1 MSTLVCLGLGY
12 CAKYYVAEFSSRFS
26 RIVGTSRSDEN
37 LVSSRVE
44 MIAFDGKTPSPR
56 LRAAIAGASA
66 LLISAAPGEDGDP
79 ILAALGAD
87 LEAARALQSIV
98 YLSSLGVYGDHGGA
112 WVDET
117 TPTIPPHTRG
127 AARVDAEARWQE
139 LGRRRGMPVAILRLG
154 GIYGPGQNA
163 FTRLLAGRAHRI
175 AKPGHVTNR
184 IHVADIAQAIE
195 AAFAK
200 KADGIF
206 NVNDDEPAPP
216 GDQIT
221 FAAKLLGIEPPRE
234 LSMEEATRTLPPL
247 VMSFYQGFAR
257 SKNDK
262 LKNVL
267 GVTLR
272 YPNYRIGLQVLHD
285 TGYEA
290 RDPLTT
296 TPAR

>member
-12 CAKYYVAEFSSRFS
+12 SARHYVAEFGTRFT
-26 RIVGTSRSDEN
+26 RIVGTSRTGETPAN
-37 LVSSRVE
+37 ARVE
-44 MIAFDGKTPSPR
+44 MIPFDGGTPSPE
-56 LRAAIAGASA
+56 LCQAIASATA
-66 LLISAAPGEDGDP
+66 LLISAAPGDGGDP
-79 ILAALGAD
+79 ILKSLNAD
-87 LEAARALQSIV
+87 IEAAPQLQSIV

-117 TPTIPPHTRG
+117 SPTIPPHTRG
-127 AARVDAEARWQE
+127 AARVDAEQAWQA
-139 LGRRRGMPVAILRLG
+139 LGRKRAVPVAILRLG

-206 NVNDDEPAPP
+206 NVVDDEPAPP

-221 FAAKLLGIEPPRE
+221 FAAKLIGIEPPRE

-247 VMSFYQGFAR
+247 VMSFYKGFAR
-257 SKNDK
+257 ARNDR
-262 LKNVL
+262 LKNTL
-267 GVTLR
+267 GVKLR
-272 YPNYRIGLQVLHD
+272 YPNYRTGLQALFD

-290 RDPLTT
+290 RDPL
-296 TPAR
+296 A

>member
-12 CAKYYVAEFSSRFS
+12 SARYYVAEFGGRFT
-26 RIVGTSRSDEN
+26 RIIGTSRSADQAN
-37 LVSSRVE
+37 GPRVQ
-44 MIAFDGKTPSPR
+44 MIQFDGATPSVE
-56 LRAAIAGASA
+56 LREAVKGSNA
-66 LLISAAPGEDGDP
+66 LLISAAPGPGGDP
-79 ILAALGAD
+79 ILNALGAD
-87 LEAARALQSIV
+87 IKAAPQLQSIV

-127 AARVDAEARWQE
+127 AARANAE
-139 LGRRRGMPVAILRLG
+139 LGWQQLGRQRAAPVAILRLG

-195 AAFAK
+195 AAFAQR
-200 KADGIF
+200 ADGIF

-221 FAAKLLGIEPPRE
+221 FAANLLGVEPPRE
-234 LSMEEATRTLPPL
+234 LSMEEATRTLPPF

-257 SKNDK
+257 VRNDK

-267 GVTLR
+267 GVKLR
-272 YPNYRIGLQVLHD
+272 YPNYRIGLQALFD
-285 TGYEA
+285 AGYEA
-290 RDPLTT
+290 RDPL
-296 TPAR
+296 A

>member
-12 CAKYYVAEFSSRFS
+12 SAKHYVAAFGARFS
-26 RIVGTSRSDEN
+26 RIVGTSRSNDKPAQ
-37 LVSSRVE
+37 SRVT
-44 MIAFDGKTPSPR
+44 MIPFDGKTPSPQ
-56 LRAAIAGASA
+56 LRAAISSATA

-79 ILAALGAD
+79 ILASLGTGI
-87 LEAARALQSIV
+87 EAASSLQSIV

-127 AARVDAEARWQE
+127 AARVDAERGWQA
-139 LGRRRGMPVAILRLG
+139 LGRKRGVPVAILRLG

-184 IHVADIAQAIE
+184 IHVTDIAQAIE

-200 KADGIF
+200 TADGIF

-221 FAAKLLGIEPPRE
+221 FAAKLLSVEPPRE
-234 LSMEEATRTLPPL
+234 LSMEEATRTLPPF

-257 SKNDK
+257 AKNDK

-272 YPNYRIGLQVLHD
+272 YPNYRVGLQALHD

-290 RDPLTT
+290 RDPL
-296 TPAR
+296 A

>member
-12 CAKYYVAEFSSRFS
+12 SAKDYVAEFGARFS
-26 RIVGTSRSDEN
+26 RIVGTSRSDDKP
-37 LVSSRVE
+37 VQSRVE
-44 MIAFDGKTPSPR
+44 MIPFDGKTPPPQ
-56 LRAAIAGASA
+56 LRAAISNATA

-79 ILAALGAD
+79 ILISLGAGI
-87 LEAARALQSIV
+87 EAAPSLQSIV

-112 WVDET
+112 WVDEA

-127 AARVDAEARWQE
+127 AARVDAERGWQA
-139 LGRRRGMPVAILRLG
+139 LGRKRGVPVAILRLG

-195 AAFAK
+195 AAFTK

-221 FAAKLLGIEPPRE
+221 FAANLLGVEPPRE
-234 LSMEEATRTLPPL
+234 LSMEEATRTLPPF

-257 SKNDK
+257 AKNDK

-267 GVTLR
+267 GVKLR
-272 YPNYRIGLQVLHD
+272 YPNYRVGLQALFD

-290 RDPLTT
+290 HDPL
-296 TPAR
+296 A